1 MQELNGQ
8 NIVKHIKTAL
18 LALRLS
24 FLMVTSQSTMKEK
37 KNTKIKH
44 LKNVFENYRLKTHI
58 QEKYMIRL

>member
-1 MQELNGQ
+1 MQELNVQ

-58 QEKYMIRL
+58 QEKYMIQL